1 MPCSRLSFPVVFPVV
16 TAPRWRASNTA
27 TRRPARASSTAVI
40 KPVIPAP
47 MIRSSNLAPGANS
60 SLAGKSLRSSHT
72 DVIAPPK
79 VVSLYGDRPTCDR
92 GQHLPAC
99 GRIKASNVHLLLR
112 RPPRRIRVAID
123 LGRRAMQTLIIVII
137 IIVVVLAIIAALVLP
152 RMRRQA
158 NERRQVQARD
168 HRQEAAR
175 LSAQAESAQ
184 AAADERAAAAR
195 RERAEAERR
204 AADNQRDAEQSL
216 AEAERQ
222 RAEAQR
228 LEDKANKLES
238 RVRDRSDDE
247 PVARRADTGV
257 GNDER
262 LETSQDR
269 PGPYDSGAD
278 VTDTRQDRP
287 GPYESGTDIRD
298 DSRPGARR
306 DEDVTAQDEAVRDD
320 PGLGD
325 RRDEP

>member
-99 GRIKASNVHLLLR
+99 GRIKASNVHHLLR

-158 NERRQVQARD
+158 EERRQIQARD
-168 HRQEAAR
+168 HRQEASR
-175 LSAQAESAQ
+175 LAAQAESAQ

-195 RERAEAERR
+195 RERAEAELR
-204 AADNQRDAEQSL
+204 AADSERAAEQSL
-216 AEAERQ
+216 AEAEAQ

-238 RVRDRSDDE
+238 RVRGGSDDE

-257 GNDER
+257 GDDER
-262 LETSQDR
+262 YASRQNQ
-269 PGPYDSGAD
+269 PGPYDPGAD
-278 VTDTRQDRP
+278 TR
-287 GPYESGTDIRD
+287 G
-298 DSRPGARR
+298 DSWPGARPGDDMTTR
-306 DEDVTAQDEAVRDD
+306 DESVRDD
-320 PGLGD
+320 PRLAD
-325 RRDEP
+325 RRDEPGPGR

>member
-99 GRIKASNVHLLLR
+99 GRIKASNVHHLLR

-158 NERRQVQARD
+158 EERRQIQARD
-168 HRQEAAR
+168 HRQEASR
-175 LSAQAESAQ
+175 LAAQA
-184 AAADERAAAAR
+184 
-195 RERAEAERR
+195 
-204 AADNQRDAEQSL
+204 
-216 AEAERQ
+216 Q

-238 RVRDRSDDE
+238 RVRSGSDDE

-257 GNDER
+257 GDDER
-262 LETSQDR
+262 HGTGQNQ
-269 PGPYDSGAD
+269 PGPYDRGAD
-278 VTDTRQDRP
+278 TRVGDDEGYATRQNQP
-287 GPYESGTDIRD
+287 GPYDPGADTRG
-298 DSRPGARR
+298 DSRPGARPGDDMTTR
-306 DEDVTAQDEAVRDD
+306 DESVRDD
-320 PGLGD
+320 PRLAD
-325 RRDEP
+325 RRDEPGPGR